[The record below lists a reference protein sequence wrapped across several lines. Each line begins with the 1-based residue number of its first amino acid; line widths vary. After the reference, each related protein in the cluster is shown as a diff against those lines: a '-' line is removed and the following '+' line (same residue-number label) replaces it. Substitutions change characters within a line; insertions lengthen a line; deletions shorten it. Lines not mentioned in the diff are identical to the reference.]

1 MKRASKLA
9 IMCLSFAGLVWTRQA
24 AATPALTVSAG
35 VQNPALSLQSTGLIP
50 AENAVSQTV
59 GLVPVAN
66 FAGVLQATL
75 NAQGFTA
82 ANHWSLVTDSVT
94 LSSNAVYNL
103 SAYKLALNSA
113 GTGFGENIQFALN
126 ADPASPTVPAGSTPT
141 LHWLQYIN
149 TSGLVNGYGF
159 TIPDQSGY
167 WQVDNGQ
174 INGAAASGAA
184 TGPYYDSNADG
195 VTYPT
200 PPSFYDFPQYYSG
213 IGTYLHFDV
222 VPVWDIYTPPSNGS
236 PASEDI
242 DVANYALSW
251 GFTID
256 AVPEPRALA
265 WVMIAASALTVRHRR
280 VHLS

>member
-1 MKRASKLA
+1 MKHGLKLA
-9 IMCLSFAGLVWTRQA
+9 MMCLGSAGLVWTRQA
-24 AATPALTVSAG
+24 AATPTLTVSAG
-35 VQNPALSLQSTGLIP
+35 VHNPALSLQSTGLNP
-50 AENAVSQTV
+50 AEYAVSDTV

-66 FAGVLQATL
+66 FEGVLQATL
-75 NAQGFTA
+75 NAQGFTP
-82 ANHWSLVTDSVT
+82 ANNWSLVTNSVT

-103 SAYKLALNSA
+103 STYTLALNSA

-149 TSGLVNGYGF
+149 TSAKVNGYGF
-159 TIPDQSGY
+159 TIPDESGY

-195 VTYPT
+195 ETFST

-222 VPVWDIYTPPSNGS
+222 VPVWDIYNPASNGS

-242 DVANYALSW
+242 DVANYAVSW
-251 GFTID
+251 GFTIE
-256 AVPEPRALA
+256 AVPEPRAPAL
-265 WVMIAASALTVRHRR
+265 VMIAASALTVRRRR
-280 VHLS
+280 VH